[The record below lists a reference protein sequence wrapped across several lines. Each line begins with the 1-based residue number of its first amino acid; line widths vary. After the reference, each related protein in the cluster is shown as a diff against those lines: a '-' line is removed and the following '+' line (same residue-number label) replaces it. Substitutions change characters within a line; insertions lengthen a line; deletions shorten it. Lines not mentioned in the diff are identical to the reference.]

1 MREYCREPGRSAK
14 DITLSLISQ
23 HLQFTLLC
31 IIYVRTIGLIAQAG
45 QECAGS
51 MGGSEHGRGSLPEE
65 SLGRF
70 PAEIRPVSE
79 PGRYERGFEHKQHV
93 LSLRAV
99 VQTIRRGIWAIVL
112 VTVLCVGITL
122 GVTLLQTPSYETST
136 DVLIRQEQQESSTPP
151 NLENDVNGLQKMTRT
166 VAKAIDSE
174 PTAEAVIR
182 RLDLAT
188 TPEALLEGLRVE
200 QLPETQFIRITY
212 ESSSPEIAKEV
223 ADAFGEVFSEQAAEV
238 SPSSATLS
246 AVVWQRASVPD
257 EPVSPKLPIN
267 IALAVVV
274 GLVLGV
280 GLAFL
285 LRYLDNTGAHWA
297 K

>member
-1 MREYCREPGRSAK
+1 
-14 DITLSLISQ
+14 
-23 HLQFTLLC
+23 
-31 IIYVRTIGLIAQAG
+31 
-45 QECAGS
+45 
-51 MGGSEHGRGSLPEE
+51 MGGEHGRGSLAGE
-65 SLGRF
+65 SLGGF
-70 PAEIRPVSE
+70 HAESRPDSE
-79 PGRYERGFEHKQHV
+79 PGISERGFEHKQDV
-93 LSLRAV
+93 LSLRAFFE
-99 VQTIRRGIWAIVL
+99 TIRRGLWAIVL
-112 VTVLCVGITL
+112 VTGLSVGITV
-122 GVTLLQTPSYETST
+122 GVSLLLTPSYEAST

-182 RLDLAT
+182 RLDLS
-188 TPEALLEGLRVE
+188 TPPQALLEGLRVE
-200 QLPETQFIRITY
+200 QIPETQFIRITY
-212 ESSSPEIAKEV
+212 ESSSPEIAQEV
-223 ADAFGEVFSEQAAEV
+223 ADAFGDVFSEQASEV

-246 AVVWQRASVPD
+246 AVVWQRATVPD

-267 IALAVVV
+267 IALAMVV

-285 LRYLDNTGAHWA
+285 LRYLDNTGALRA